1 MGWGKSQ
8 NHREEHNRR
17 QGKLPVLVV
26 AVNGGAASPP
36 TQWTPPHFDKLMEKT
51 CLQVKMCCGAG
62 CLHALSMQWLCTE
75 YSELDEGS
83 QGIFCGEAALVL
95 ETQVDINRATM

>member
-1 MGWGKSQ
+1 M
-8 NHREEHNRR
+8 
-17 QGKLPVLVV
+17 
-26 AVNGGAASPP
+26 
-36 TQWTPPHFDKLMEKT
+36 F
-51 CLQVKMCCGAG
+51 AG
-62 CLHALSMQWLCTE
+62 LAL